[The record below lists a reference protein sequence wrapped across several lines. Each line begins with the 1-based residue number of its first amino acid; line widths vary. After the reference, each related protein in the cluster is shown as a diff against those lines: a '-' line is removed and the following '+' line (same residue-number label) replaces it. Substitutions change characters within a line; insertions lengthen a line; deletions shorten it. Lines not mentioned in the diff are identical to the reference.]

1 MIILW
6 MVLSYFMHRS
16 SLNTKAQEYLT
27 RNDNLH
33 SSKKRYKAID
43 MERILLKQTVISV
56 ESLVIEN
63 KEIKREMNGQN
74 E

>member
-1 MIILW
+1 
-6 MVLSYFMHRS
+6 
-16 SLNTKAQEYLT
+16 
-27 RNDNLH
+27 
-33 SSKKRYKAID
+33 

-56 ESLVIEN
+56 ESSVIEN